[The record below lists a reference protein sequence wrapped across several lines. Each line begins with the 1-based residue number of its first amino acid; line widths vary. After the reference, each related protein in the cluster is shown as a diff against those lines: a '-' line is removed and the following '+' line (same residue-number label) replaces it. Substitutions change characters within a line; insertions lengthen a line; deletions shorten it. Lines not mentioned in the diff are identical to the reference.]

1 MEQSQITVSA
11 RDLGEFDVAVAG
23 GGVAGVAAAVTAA
36 KHGCRVVLIEGCG
49 CLGGALTAGLVPNMS
64 LDREGKGGIVAE
76 FFRFMDEHGFTCPRR
91 GNTADE
97 AGDPLPGG
105 VVSPD
110 GAKILFDI
118 WCREAGVTTLLY
130 SYVIGVEMDGRSIRR
145 LFLGSECGPAVVRAK
160 VYVDATGNGT
170 LSRMAGCR
178 GEFGDPEN
186 GRPQPATLGFTMS
199 GLDLASSTVDKTAYG
214 EELAATGVRLSN
226 RRPCALKLPD
236 MHNVLVWSNY
246 APDVRPDDILSLT
259 SATMHAREECLAV
272 AEAHRAISAHRRARL
287 GTIAEHL
294 GIREGYRIAG
304 LYRLTLD
311 DLRNGSCFDDG
322 ICPVSF
328 GVDVHDPDR
337 SAPAAARPPVRPY
350 QIPYRALVPED
361 ADNLL
366 LCGRL
371 LSGDFHAHASYR
383 VICNMMTV
391 GEAVGRAAKF
401 IVDENISP
409 RSLDGRRVNAY
420 MRDRGY
426 QLQGGGA
433 P

>member
-1 MEQSQITVSA
+1 MTVEQSKITISA
-11 RDLGEFDVAVAG
+11 RELGEFDVAVAG

-36 KHGCRVVLIEGCG
+36 RRGCRVVLIEGCG

-76 FFRFMDEHGFTCPRR
+76 FFRFMDTHGFTCPRH
-91 GNTADE
+91 GDIADE
-97 AGDPLPGG
+97 AGHPLPGG

-110 GAKILFDI
+110 GAKVLFDR

-130 SYVIGVEMDGRSIRR
+130 THVIGADMAGRSIRR
-145 LFLGSECGPAVVRAK
+145 LVLGSECGPATVRAK
-160 VYVDATGNGT
+160 LYVDATGNGT
-170 LSRMAGCR
+170 LSLMAGCR
-178 GEFGDPEN
+178 GEFGDPKD
-186 GRPQPATLGFTMS
+186 GHPQPATLGFMMS
-199 GLDLASSTVDKTAYG
+199 GLELAESTVDKASYG
-214 EELAATGVRLSN
+214 EELAATGLRSTN

-246 APDVRPDDILSLT
+246 EADVRPDDIFSLT
-259 SATMHAREECLAV
+259 SATMRGREECLAV
-272 AEAHRAISAHRRARL
+272 AEAHLAIPAHRRGRL

-304 LYRLTLD
+304 VYRLSLD
-311 DLRNGSCFDDG
+311 DLRNGSRFDDG

-328 GVDVHDPDR
+328 GVDVHAPDR
-337 SAPAAARPPVRPY
+337 PAVRAPHPQVRPY

-391 GEAVGRAAKF
+391 GEAVGCAANF
-401 IVDENISP
+401 IVAENVSP
-409 RSLDGRRVNAY
+409 RSLDGRRVKEY
-420 MRDRGY
+420 MRQRGY
-426 QLQGGGA
+426 RL
-433 P
+433 

>member
-1 MEQSQITVSA
+1 MEPSQITVSA
-11 RDLGEFDVAVAG
+11 RNLGEFDVAVAG

-36 KHGCRVVLIEGCG
+36 RQGCRVVLIEGCG

-64 LDREGKGGIVAE
+64 LDREGKGGLVTE

-91 GNTADE
+91 GATSDD

-110 GAKILFDI
+110 GAKVLFDR

-130 SYVIGVEMDGRSIRR
+130 SHVIGADMDGRSIRR
-145 LFLGSECGPAVVRAK
+145 LLLGSECGPATVRSRL
-160 VYVDATGNGT
+160 YVDATGNGT

-178 GEFGDPEN
+178 GEFGDPAN
-186 GRPQPATLGFTMS
+186 GRPQPATLGFMMS
-199 GLDLASSTVDKTAYG
+199 GLDLAGSTVDKAAYG
-214 EELAATGVRLSN
+214 EALAATGLQLSN

-236 MHNVLVWSNY
+236 MHNVLIWSNY
-246 APDVRPDDILSLT
+246 EADVRPDDIFSLT
-259 SATMHAREECLAV
+259 SATMRAREECLAV
-272 AEAHRAISAHRRARL
+272 AEAHRNIPARRRGRL

-294 GIREGYRIAG
+294 GIREGYRIEG
-304 LYRLTLD
+304 MYRLTRD
-311 DLRNGSCFDDG
+311 DLRNGSRFDDG

-328 GVDVHDPDR
+328 GVDVHR
-337 SAPAAARPPVRPY
+337 SGDSVTAETERRPQVRPY
-350 QIPYRALVPED
+350 QIPYRALVPRD

-371 LSGDFHAHASYR
+371 LSGDFYAHASYR

-391 GEAVGRAAKF
+391 GEAVGCAAGF
-401 IVDENISP
+401 IVAENGTP

-420 MRDRGY
+420 MRGRGY
-426 QLQGGGA
+426 DL
-433 P
+433 